1 MTEDASSHGLPTTMG
16 FAAKQAIDALRRRN
30 VATGPVL
37 RAAGISERD
46 LAESSPLHHR
56 ISAAGQSRLL
66 DCAAEAIED
75 TAFGL
80 HLAEQTDPRNAGI
93 IFYAMSAAENLGE
106 ALALLDRYSRIANEA
121 ARMKRTATPDG
132 LVAEIGFV
140 GLPRPLGRQGAEFL
154 MAVIVRVLRELA
166 GRNIRPI
173 RVAFAHARNADL
185 REFARFFGCPVE
197 FGRAADEG
205 VASDL
210 LEFSNAAV
218 TAPLVT
224 ADPKLLKALEPFCD
238 MAAKERR
245 TASDTLRAAVEKEA
259 EKLLPHGKAQKQ
271 IVAKA
276 LGMSVRT
283 FCAPARCRGN
293 DLRGGRRRVAAHS
306 GAPVSQGARHVPF
319 ANFLAVGLRGNVL
332 VQPCFQTL
340 DRTFAVHGPHGEAAS
355 CTCMKPDSGQT
366 TPTNVQRK
374 LARESRRLAR
384 PDRPPRAMSHT

>member
-1 MTEDASSHGLPTTMG
+1 MTEDATSHGLPTTMG

-30 VATGPVL
+30 VATAPVL
-37 RAAGISERD
+37 RDAGISERD
-46 LAESSPLHHR
+46 LAASSPLHHR
-56 ISAAGQSRLL
+56 ISAVGQSRLL

-80 HLAEQTDPRNAGI
+80 HLAEQADPRNAGI

-121 ARMKRTATPDG
+121 VRLKLTATPEG
-132 LVAEIGFV
+132 LVVEIGFV

-154 MAVIVRVLRELA
+154 MAVIVRALRELA
-166 GRNIRPI
+166 GRDIRPI

-185 REFARFFGCPVE
+185 PEFARFFGCPVE
-197 FGRAADEG
+197 FGRAVDEG

-218 TAPLVT
+218 AAPLLT

-259 EKLLPHGKAQKQ
+259 EKLLPHGKAQRQ
-271 IVAKA
+271 TVARA
-276 LGMSVRT
+276 LGMSART
-283 FCAPARCRGN
+283 FS
-293 DLRGGRRRVAAHS
+293 RRLAVEGTTYEEVVDQVAAQS
-306 GAPVSQGARHVPF
+306 GAPVSQGSGHVPF
-319 ANFLAVGLRGNVL
+319 PDRLAVGLRGL
-332 VQPCFQTL
+332 DLLQPCFQTL
-340 DRTFAVHGPHGEAAS
+340 DWSFAVRGSQGEAAS
-355 CTCMKPDSGQT
+355 C
-366 TPTNVQRK
+366 
-374 LARESRRLAR
+374 AA
-384 PDRPPRAMSHT
+384 